1 MSRAPARGFSLIES
15 LIALVIVSFG
25 LLAIA
30 GVHLKLS
37 RGEDIARQ
45 RGEATRLAQE
55 KLEELR
61 SFTQLDA
68 AAGVN
73 SWGGMAG
80 STDTISKSD
89 DYHANTVFTRTW
101 QVLDSAD
108 DAWRRVRVTVAWT
121 DRVAETAN
129 QTANAETTLSF
140 NTMIAKVDPFDS
152 GALAFPQPG
161 NTTLKRPK
169 NRSLNIPVP
178 ATDLGDGHSAI
189 KVTDS
194 LYAVFSND
202 TGWVVRTCAFEIT
215 QASQLTLCPETTAYI
230 IAGYISL
237 SGLNAFP
244 ADLSINPMQITG
256 ATGVTCAP
264 PTPAVN
270 QNDPNNGPIAGYK
283 YYMCVVHV
291 AASGNAWSG
300 MVRLASASLNAGGT
314 DYLVCR
320 FQYKPKADKPSVDNP
335 NNVQPYTGVTDSLD
349 NQNYLITT
357 ANSCP
362 AVGPNGSTFQTTQHQ
377 NCRSGNPNKNLN
389 RATDCP
395 ATAVAL

>member
-1 MSRAPARGFSLIES
+1 MSRASARGFSLIES

-30 GVHLKLS
+30 GVHLKLT

-61 SFTQLDA
+61 SFTQLNA

-80 STDTISKSD
+80 ATDTISND
-89 DYHANTVFTRTW
+89 PNAYHANTTFTRTW
-101 QVLDSAD
+101 QVLDSVD

-121 DRVAETAN
+121 DRVNATAN
-129 QTANAETTLSF
+129 EETTLSF
-140 NTMIAKVDPFDS
+140 NTMIAKTDPFDS
-152 GALAFPQPG
+152 GALSFPLPG

-202 TGWVVRTCAFEIT
+202 SGWVVRTCAFEIT
-215 QASQLTLCPETTAYI
+215 LASQLNLCPETTAYI

-237 SGLNAFP
+237 SGPSTFP
-244 ADLSINPMQITG
+244 ADLAMNTTQITG
-256 ATGVTCAP
+256 STGVTCAAP
-264 PTPAVN
+264 SVAVD
-270 QNDPNNGPIAGYK
+270 QNDISQTIAGYR

-291 AASGNAWSG
+291 AAAGNAWSG
-300 MVRLASASLNAGGT
+300 KVRLAAAALNAGGT
-314 DYLVCR
+314 NYLVCR
-320 FQYKPKADKPSVDNP
+320 FQYKAKVDKPSVDNP
-335 NNVQPYTGVTDSLD
+335 NNVQDYTSVTDSLD

-357 ANSCP
+357 ANTCP

-377 NCRSGNPNKNLN
+377 NCRSSNPNSNASN
-389 RATDCP
+389 RAADCP
-395 ATAVAL
+395 ATALAL

>member
-1 MSRAPARGFSLIES
+1 MTRASARGFSLIES

-30 GVHLKLS
+30 GVHLKLV

-80 STDTISKSD
+80 ATDTISND
-89 DYHANTVFTRTW
+89 PNAYHANTTFTRTW
-101 QVLDSAD
+101 QVLDSVD

-121 DRVAETAN
+121 DRVNETAN
-129 QTANAETTLSF
+129 EETTLSF
-140 NTMIAKVDPFDS
+140 NTMIAKTDPFDS
-152 GALAFPQPG
+152 GALAFPLPG

-189 KVTDS
+189 KVTNS

-202 TGWVVRTCAFEIT
+202 SGWVVRTCAFEIT
-215 QASQLTLCPETTAYI
+215 LASQLSLCPETTAYI

-237 SGLNAFP
+237 SGPNAFP
-244 ADLSINPMQITG
+244 ADLALNTTQITG
-256 ATGVTCAP
+256 STGVTCAAP
-264 PTPAVN
+264 SDAVD
-270 QNDPNNGPIAGYK
+270 QNDTSQTIAGYK

-300 MVRLASASLNAGGT
+300 MVRLAAAALNNSAT

-320 FQYKPKADKPSVDNP
+320 FQYKAKVDKPSVDNP

-357 ANSCP
+357 ANTCP

-377 NCRSGNPNKNLN
+377 NCRSGNPNKNVN

-395 ATAVAL
+395 AS

>member
-1 MSRAPARGFSLIES
+1 MIRASARGFSLIES

-30 GVHLKLS
+30 GVHLKLV

-80 STDTISKSD
+80 AADNITNNP
-89 DYHANTVFTRTW
+89 DYHANTTFTRTW
-101 QVLDSAD
+101 QVLDSPD

-121 DRVAETAN
+121 DRVNDTAN
-129 QTANAETTLSF
+129 DETTLSF
-140 NTMIAKVDPFDS
+140 NTMIAKIDPFDS
-152 GALAFPQPG
+152 GALAFPLPG

-189 KVTDS
+189 KVTNA

-202 TGWVVRTCAFEIT
+202 SGWVVRTCAFEIT
-215 QASQLTLCPETTAYI
+215 QASQLALCPETTAYI

-237 SGLNAFP
+237 SGPSAFP
-244 ADLSINPMQITG
+244 ADLAMNTMQITG
-256 ATGVTCAP
+256 STGVTCAA
-264 PTPAVN
+264 PTDAVDQNATN
-270 QNDPNNGPIAGYK
+270 QTIAGYK

-291 AASGNAWSG
+291 AASGDAWSG
-300 MVRLASASLNAGGT
+300 KVRLAAAALNTGGT
-314 DYLVCR
+314 NYLVCR
-320 FQYKPKADKPSVDNP
+320 FQYKAKVDKPAVDNP
-335 NNVQPYTGVTDSLD
+335 NNVQPYTSVTDSLD

-357 ANSCP
+357 ANTCP
-362 AVGPNGSTFQTTQHQ
+362 AVGPNGSTFQTTEHQ
-377 NCRSGNPNKNLN
+377 NCRSNNPNPSQN
-389 RATDCP
+389 RAAACP
-395 ATAVAL
+395 ATALEL

>member
-1 MSRAPARGFSLIES
+1 MSHAPARGFSLIES

-30 GVHLKLS
+30 GVHMKLT

-68 AAGVN
+68 VAGVN

-80 STDTISKSD
+80 ATDTITNNP
-89 DYHANTVFTRTW
+89 DYHANTTFTRTW
-101 QVLDSAD
+101 QVLDSVD

-121 DRVAETAN
+121 DRVNETAN
-129 QTANAETTLSF
+129 DETTLIF
-140 NTMIAKVDPFDS
+140 NTMISKTDPFDS
-152 GALAFPQPG
+152 GALAFPLPG

-178 ATDLGDGHSAI
+178 ATDLGDGHSVI
-189 KVTDS
+189 KVTND

-202 TGWVVRTCAFEIT
+202 SGWVVRTCAFEIT
-215 QASQLTLCPETTAYI
+215 LASQIELCDKKTAYI

-237 SGLNAFP
+237 SGPNSFP
-244 ADLSINPMQITG
+244 ADLAINTTQITG
-256 ATGVTCAP
+256 STGVTCAAP
-264 PTPAVN
+264 SNAVD
-270 QNDPNNGPIAGYK
+270 QNDTEQTIAGYK

-291 AASGNAWSG
+291 AATGDAWSG
-300 MVRLASASLNAGGT
+300 MVRLAAASLNDSAT

-320 FQYKPKADKPSVDNP
+320 FQYKAKVDKPSVDNP
-335 NNVQPYTGVTDSLD
+335 NNVQPYTSVTDSLD

-362 AVGPNGSTFQTTQHQ
+362 EVGPNGNKFQTTQHQ
-377 NCRSGNPNKNLN
+377 NCRSGMPNKNVN

-395 ATAVAL
+395 ATSVAL

>member
-30 GVHLKLS
+30 GVHLKLV

-55 KLEELR
+55 KIEELR
-61 SFTQLDA
+61 SFTQLGA

-80 STDTISKSD
+80 ATDTITNNP
-89 DYHANTVFTRTW
+89 DYHANTTFTRTW
-101 QVLDSAD
+101 QVLDSVD

-121 DRVAETAN
+121 DRVNELAN
-129 QTANAETTLSF
+129 DETTLSF
-140 NTMIAKVDPFDS
+140 NTMIAKTDPFDS
-152 GALAFPQPG
+152 GALAFPLPG

-189 KVTDS
+189 KVTNA

-202 TGWVVRTCAFEIT
+202 SGWVVRTCAFEIT
-215 QASQLTLCPETTAYI
+215 QASQLALCPQTTAYI

-237 SGLNAFP
+237 SGPNAFP
-244 ADLSINPMQITG
+244 ADLSINTMQITG
-256 ATGVTCAP
+256 STGVTCAL
-264 PTPAVN
+264 PTDAVD
-270 QNDPNNGPIAGYK
+270 QNDPSVTIAGYK

-291 AASGNAWSG
+291 ATTGDAWSG
-300 MVRLASASLNAGGT
+300 KVRLAAASLNNSAT

-320 FQYKPKADKPSVDNP
+320 FQYRPKVDKPSVDNP
-335 NNVQPYTGVTDSLD
+335 NNVQPYTSVTDSLD

-357 ANSCP
+357 ANTCP
-362 AVGPNGSTFQTTQHQ
+362 AVGPNGSTFQTTEHQ

-389 RATDCP
+389 RAADCP
-395 ATAVAL
+395 ATATAL

>member
-1 MSRAPARGFSLIES
+1 MSRASARGFSLIES

-30 GVHLKLS
+30 GVHLKLA

-80 STDTISKSD
+80 ATDTISND
-89 DYHANTVFTRTW
+89 PNAYHANTTFTRTW
-101 QVLDSAD
+101 QVLDSVD

-121 DRVAETAN
+121 DRVNEEAN
-129 QTANAETTLSF
+129 EETTLSF
-140 NTMIAKVDPFDS
+140 NTMISKTDPFDS
-152 GALAFPQPG
+152 GALAFPLPG

-189 KVTDS
+189 RVTDT

-202 TGWVVRTCAFEIT
+202 SGWVVRTCGFEIT
-215 QASQLTLCPETTAYI
+215 LASQLSLCPETTAYI

-237 SGLNAFP
+237 SGPNAFP
-244 ADLSINPMQITG
+244 ADLAINTTQITG
-256 ATGVTCAP
+256 STGVTCAAP
-264 PTPAVN
+264 SDALD
-270 QNDPNNGPIAGYK
+270 QNDISQKIAGYK

-291 AASGNAWSG
+291 AATGDAWSG
-300 MVRLASASLNAGGT
+300 MVRLAASSLNNSAT

-320 FQYKPKADKPSVDNP
+320 FQYKAKVDKPSVDNP

-357 ANSCP
+357 ANTCP
-362 AVGPNGSTFQTTQHQ
+362 TVGPNGSTFQTTQHQ
-377 NCRSGNPNKNLN
+377 NCRSGNPNKNVN

-395 ATAVAL
+395 ATSVAL

>member
-1 MSRAPARGFSLIES
+1 MSRAPTRGFSLIES

-30 GVHLKLS
+30 GVHLKLT

-68 AAGVN
+68 AAGAT
-73 SWGGMAG
+73 SWAGMAG
-80 STDTISKSD
+80 STDTIANNP
-89 DYHANTVFTRTW
+89 DYHANTTFTRTW

-121 DRVAETAN
+121 DRVNAQAN
-129 QTANAETTLSF
+129 EETTLSF

-152 GALAFPQPG
+152 GALSFPLPG

-178 ATDLGDGHSAI
+178 ATDLGDGHSVI
-189 KVTDS
+189 KVTS
-194 LYAVFSND
+194 TLYAVFSND
-202 TGWVVRTCAFEIT
+202 SGWVVRTCGFEIT
-215 QASQLTLCPETTAYI
+215 LASPIELCEKKTAYI
-230 IAGYISL
+230 VAGYISL
-237 SGLNAFP
+237 SGPNAFP
-244 ADLSINPMQITG
+244 ADLAINTTQITG
-256 ATGVTCAP
+256 STGVTCAT

-270 QNDPNNGPIAGYK
+270 QNDPNNGTIAGYM

-291 AASGNAWSG
+291 AADGDAWSG
-300 MVRLASASLNAGGT
+300 KVRLAAVALNAGAT
-314 DYLVCR
+314 NYLVCR
-320 FQYKPKADKPSVDNP
+320 FQYKAKTNNPSVDNP
-335 NNVQPYTGVTDSLD
+335 NNVQDYTSVTDSLD

-357 ANSCP
+357 ANTCP
-362 AVGPNGSTFQTTQHQ
+362 AVGPNGSTFQTTEHQ
-377 NCRSGNPNKNLN
+377 NCRSNNPNMSQN
-389 RATDCP
+389 RAAACP
-395 ATAVAL
+395 ATAPRCHWS

>member
-30 GVHLKLS
+30 GVHLKLV

-61 SFTQLDA
+61 SFTQFDA
-68 AAGVN
+68 VAGVN

-80 STDTISKSD
+80 ATDTISND
-89 DYHANTVFTRTW
+89 PNAYHANTTFTRTW
-101 QVLDSAD
+101 QVLDSVD

-121 DRVAETAN
+121 DRVNATAN
-129 QTANAETTLSF
+129 EETTLSF
-140 NTMIAKVDPFDS
+140 NTMIAKIDPFDS
-152 GALAFPQPG
+152 GALAFPLPG

-189 KVTDS
+189 RVTDT

-202 TGWVVRTCAFEIT
+202 SGWVVRTCAFEIT
-215 QASQLTLCPETTAYI
+215 LASQLTLCPATTAYI
-230 IAGYISL
+230 VAGYISL
-237 SGLNAFP
+237 SGPSAFP
-244 ADLSINPMQITG
+244 VDLVMNTALITG
-256 ATGVTCAP
+256 STGVTCAVP
-264 PTPAVN
+264 DDAKD
-270 QNDPNNGPIAGYK
+270 QNDPDTPIAGYK

-291 AASGNAWSG
+291 AATGDAWSG
-300 MVRLASASLNAGGT
+300 KVRLAASSLNNSTT

-320 FQYKPKADKPSVDNP
+320 FQYKPKVDKPSVDNP

-357 ANSCP
+357 ANTCP

-377 NCRSGNPNKNLN
+377 NCRSGNPNKSPD
-389 RATDCP
+389 RGAECP
-395 ATAVAL
+395 AS